1 MPNDALNLAQSAL
14 RGALATAELNVHR
27 ARKQLERAEATYSEA
42 QSAMVEFLKLKYPPS
57 EDSPNVQKP
66 EALLNDESAGS

>member
-1 MPNDALNLAQSAL
+1 MPNDALNRAQSAL

-27 ARKQLERAEATYSEA
+27 ARKQLERAETTYSEA
-42 QSAMVEFLKLKYPPS
+42 QSAMVEFLKLKYEP
-57 EDSPNVQKP
+57 DVQKP